1 MNPEHIIKLGHA
13 LHESNE
19 KNFSASDSIMLTLT
33 ARLNQTTD
41 EDA

>member
-1 MNPEHIIKLGHA
+1 MNPEHIIKLGQA

-33 ARLNQTTD
+33 ARQNQTTE

>member
-13 LHESNE
+13 LRESNE
-19 KNFSASDSIMLTLT
+19 KNFSASDSIMLALT
-33 ARLNQTTD
+33 ARQNQTTE